1 VMLLVTAYPLGRAVW
16 LSLYSY
22 RLTDPEGREFVGL
35 RNYGVVLTDGLWWQ
49 TVFTTVFITV
59 VTVAIEL
66 VIGFAFAMVMH
77 RIIFGRGLVR
87 TSILIPYGI
96 ITVVAAYAWQY
107 AFALDSG
114 FVNEWFG
121 IDRSWF
127 AGRWSARFVI
137 IMAEVWKTTPFI
149 SLLLLAGLAQ
159 VPEDLQEAAKVDG
172 ATNWQR
178 FTRVTVP
185 NMKAAIMVALLFRT
199 LDAYRIFD
207 TIFIMTGGAEK
218 TESVSFLTY
227 RQTITRTAL
236 GLGSALSVLLF
247 LSVVLIAF
255 IYLKGFRTDL
265 SRVRGERG
273 GRREVAPHHR
283 PVGPRRAGHRR
294 LHDPAGAVDR
304 LALVQGGRRHQQP
317 EVLPERVVARQLPDR
332 LRHVAVHE
340 RAAQLGRDLAHRHRR
355 LGGAGHPRRLRDR
368 PAGVQGQ
375 AVGAVDRP
383 GHRHV

>member
-1 VMLLVTAYPLGRAVW
+1 MATTTASTTARRSHLSDRARGEQRLGWTLVGPAVAVMLAVTAYPLGRAIY
-16 LSLYSY
+16 LSLFSY
-22 RLTDPEGREFVGL
+22 RLTDPEGREFIGL
-35 RNYGVVLTDGLWWQ
+35 RNYTTVLTDGLWWE

-59 VTVAIEL
+59 VTVAVEL
-66 VIGFAFAMVMH
+66 VIGFAFALVMH

-114 FVNEWFG
+114 FVNQWFG
-121 IDRSWF
+121 LGDKAWF
-127 AGRWSARFVI
+127 ADRWSALFVI

-178 FTRVTVP
+178 FVRVTVP
-185 NMKAAIMVALLFRT
+185 NMKGAIMVALLFRT

-227 RQTITRTAL
+227 RQTTARTAI

-255 IYLKGFRTDL
+255 VFLRGFKTDL
-265 SRVRGERG
+265 SKVRG
-273 GRREVAPHHR
+273 
-283 PVGPRRAGHRR
+283 
-294 LHDPAGAVDR
+294 D
-304 LALVQGGRRHQQP
+304 
-317 EVLPERVVARQLPDR
+317 
-332 LRHVAVHE
+332 
-340 RAAQLGRDLAHRHRR
+340 
-355 LGGAGHPRRLRDR
+355 
-368 PAGVQGQ
+368 
-375 AVGAVDRP
+375 
-383 GHRHV
+383 